1 LIFNYFAHKV
11 TAKKRDNSKNCIIS
25 SKILNTK
32 QLSTAL
38 SRYFKEKAKKFPKI
52 FGDFK
57 NSLYRCILVIKEISG
72 LTGFDGEMKWYVSM
86 RRLVGYL
93 LNPSE
98 QKINWRK

>member
-1 LIFNYFAHKV
+1 MIRSGVLI
-11 TAKKRDNSKNCIIS
+11 TLIPSTIS
-25 SKILNTK
+25 FKILNK
-32 QLSTAL
+32 NGLPTAL
-38 SRYFKEKAKKFPKI
+38 SRYFKEKTKKFPKI
-52 FGDFK
+52 FGYFK
-57 NSLYRCILVIKEISG
+57 NSLYLCTLVIKEISG